1 MTNKKLLAGILGI
14 LLVFGLAVAGCS
26 STTGSVRKVGW
37 SNYTGIPSKDYT
49 VAGVI
54 ILRVSDTKTLNADL
68 MAEAVKLGAD
78 DIINI
83 RVDVEID
90 DKGKQQIVAAT
101 AVAIKYAE
109 SLTSSTSIT
118 TDKTN
123 VIEKSPVMGAGGG
136 SVGESDESTEGKKP
150 GLFGW
155 GFLFL

>member
-1 MTNKKLLAGILGI
+1 MKSKLFRILGI
-14 LLVFGLAVAGCS
+14 LLVFGMAAAGCS

-49 VAGVI
+49 VVGVVV
-54 ILRVSDTKTLNADL
+54 LRLDDTKTLNADL

-83 RVDVEID
+83 RVDEEID
-90 DKGKQQIVAAT
+90 DKGKRKIVAAT

-109 SLTSSTSIT
+109 TLTSSTLLT
-118 TDKTN
+118 TDKTS
-123 VIEKSPVMGAGGG
+123 VTEKSPIMGSGGG
-136 SVGESDESTEGKKP
+136 PGGESDENAEGEKS